1 MPIDFQLPPDVEE
14 VRLKVRAF
22 MDTEVRPIEKKL
34 QEEEADRS
42 TYVRNIFELRQKAR
56 AQGLWNPHLPAEWDG
71 MGLGPVAM
79 AFVSA
84 EAGRT
89 GIGPFTINAQAP
101 DEGNMHTLLHWA
113 TDEQKERYLR
123 PLA

>member
-1 MPIDFQLPPDVEE
+1 
-14 VRLKVRAF
+14 
-22 MDTEVRPIEKKL
+22 
-34 QEEEADRS
+34 
-42 TYVRNIFELRQKAR
+42 
-56 AQGLWNPHLPAEWDG
+56 

-89 GIGPFTINAQAP
+89 GIGPFVINAQAP

-113 TDEQKERYLR
+113 TDDHGRSADVTRTTDRRTAECGSY
-123 PLA
+123 PLGLDGSIYDY